1 MSACRPA
8 GTSCCCAQPRRRGD
22 RRGGDG
28 GPYLAPFWSGLLFGF
43 PTNLAPTCGC
53 ANGHYGGVFAARAL
67 LASRVN
73 QSAYATLCVTLW
85 IVGPSLSAPL
95 AVVVAF
101 IAGMAVATV
110 VALAFHRHT
119 RG

>member
-1 MSACRPA
+1 A
-8 GTSCCCAQPRRRGD
+8 TV
-22 RRGGDG
+22 

-43 PTNLAPTCGC
+43 PTNLC
-53 ANGHYGGVFAARAL
+53 ANLWLLNGHYGGVFAARAL

-101 IAGMAVATV
+101 IAGMAVAAV
-110 VALAFHRHT
+110 VALAFHRRT